1 MREVAQ
7 VPEERDNQQWI
18 EDLSSP
24 GERRNQALRDLREIL
39 EGGLP
44 YALSRW
50 IGPKDS
56 GYESFLQDV
65 IQDTLMRTVDR
76 FEQFRGQSKFTTWV
90 YKIAI
95 RNALTEIRRERWSDV
110 SLEDVVG
117 EEDDLDRTRLLTGE
131 AVGPEGSAEQRE
143 LVRTIGR
150 LIGDSLTE
158 RQRKALI
165 AVAVK
170 GMPTEEVARRM
181 DTNRNAL
188 YKLIHD
194 ARLALKGALAQEGL
208 TPEQIMS
215 TFEE

>member
-1 MREVAQ
+1 MA
-7 VPEERDNQQWI
+7 EERDNQQWI
-18 EDLSSP
+18 EDLSSSDV
-24 GERRNQALRDLREIL
+24 RRNRALRDLREIL

-50 IGPKDS
+50 IEPHEP
-56 GYESFLQDV
+56 GYDSFLEDV
-65 IQDTLMRTVDR
+65 IQDTLVRSLER
-76 FEQFRGQSKFTTWV
+76 YEQFRGQSKFTTWV

-95 RNALTEIRRERWSDV
+95 RNALTEIRRKRWSDV
-110 SLEDVVG
+110 SLEDVVAQD
-117 EEDDLDRTRLLTGE
+117 DDLDRTRLLSGE
-131 AVGPEGSAEQRE
+131 ALGPETSAEQRE

-150 LIGDSLTE
+150 LIHDSLTE

-188 YKLIHD
+188 YRLIHD
-194 ARLALKGALAQEGL
+194 ARLALKGALAREGL

-215 TFEE
+215 TFEQ

>member
-1 MREVAQ
+1 MA
-7 VPEERDNQQWI
+7 EERDNQTWI
-18 EDLSSP
+18 QDLSSP
-24 GERRNQALRDLREIL
+24 GESRNQALGDLREIL
-39 EGGLP
+39 EDGLP

-50 IGPKDS
+50 IQPHEP

-65 IQDTLMRTVDR
+65 IQDTLIRTVERYD
-76 FEQFRGQSKFTTWV
+76 QFRGKSKFTTWV

-95 RNALTEIRRERWSDV
+95 RIALSEIRRKRWSDV

-117 EEDDLDRTRLLTGE
+117 EDNDMDRLELFSE
-131 AVGPEGSAEQRE
+131 HADGPEGRTEQRE
-143 LVRTIGR
+143 LVKLIGR
-150 LIGDSLTE
+150 LIRDSLTK

-194 ARLALKGALAQEGL
+194 ARLALKDGLAEAGF
-208 TPEQIMS
+208 TPGQILGS
-215 TFEE
+215 FEE

>member
-1 MREVAQ
+1 M
-7 VPEERDNQQWI
+7 PEERENRDWI
-18 EDLSSP
+18 QELSSP
-24 GERRNQALRDLREIL
+24 GERRNQALADLREIL

-50 IGPKDS
+50 IQPDEP

-65 IQDTLMRTVDR
+65 IQDTLIRTVERYD
-76 FEQFRGQSKFTTWV
+76 QFRGQSKFTTWV

-95 RNALTEIRRERWSDV
+95 RIALSEVRRKRWSDV

-117 EEDDLDRTRLLTGE
+117 EENDMDRWQLFRE
-131 AVGPEGSAEQRE
+131 DADGPEGKTEQRE
-143 LVRTIGR
+143 LVRLIGR
-150 LIGDSLTE
+150 LIRDSLTG

-194 ARLALKGALAQEGL
+194 ARLALKSELAEAGF
-208 TPEQIMS
+208 TPDQILRS
-215 TFEE
+215 FEE